1 MGGSVSVS
9 SPRGAW
15 HGTYTT
21 QRYRFESR
29 EAAHSGRVS
38 IARLSNKQN
47 PIEEDIVIPLLL
59 IVCKSRRASY
69 RDLLGTAES
78 IIEMDG
84 EMHDVEA
91 YIGEIGQ
98 RCNTRLLEKK
108 GANLRSWTG
117 KIEAPGTHFLRP
129 VLSHECHAHSCH
141 GR

>member
-1 MGGSVSVS
+1 M
-9 SPRGAW
+9 
-15 HGTYTT
+15 
-21 QRYRFESR
+21 
-29 EAAHSGRVS
+29 
-38 IARLSNKQN
+38 
-47 PIEEDIVIPLLL
+47 EDITLNSSLL
-59 IVCKSRRASY
+59 IVCDSCRASY

-98 RCNTRLLEKK
+98 RCNTRMLEKK
-108 GANLRSWTG
+108 GTNLQSWTG
-117 KIEAPGTHFLRP
+117 KIEAPGTRFLHL